1 MNNPE
6 FKRNLWLEFSPQ
18 RLLLMPLMLAL
29 IAALTIFLSEQ
40 DNASSNLHLVFS
52 ILGGLLAVGW
62 GSFAVMHSI
71 NSEISERTWDQ
82 QRLCSLTP
90 WQMAWGKLLGASAY
104 AWYGALLCA
113 AVALVTGLLG
123 PNPIRAVI
131 LLVAAILGTL
141 ATHCWLMASRL
152 HTMDVHRVESSRTVQ
167 RLFGIFMLLQILPVI
182 LMAIFQNRED
192 NQLSLWWGIPLGFSS
207 LSLLLAVQALAL
219 GLLALWRSMS
229 TQLMVRTTPWA
240 WFTGCAAL
248 GFIFA
253 GFADAPRLGW
263 LFPSM
268 ICTALVASYFALFT
282 EKNNA
287 LVWRTVLYHARH
299 RAWLRCLQALPL
311 WPVSWLLALLVTLLY
326 TAYAGT
332 GSHIASDTANAA
344 LSQKMGKVLPSMM
357 WMLLL
362 HALRDAGIYL
372 FFAWR
377 NSTRKP
383 AGMALLTYAVLGYI
397 LPLFAGV
404 GSGGLAQLFEPLTG
418 FTLRNLYAETGFFFS
433 SLAWLAMCTHV
444 LIVAALLLW
453 RWRSAVALQQDKASD
468 QN

>member
-152 HTMDVHRVESSRTVQ
+152 HTMDVHRGESSRTVQ
-167 RLFGIFMLLQILPVI
+167 RLFGIFMLLQTLPVI
-182 LMAIFQNRED
+182 LD
-192 NQLSLWWGIPLGFSS
+192 
-207 LSLLLAVQALAL
+207 
-219 GLLALWRSMS
+219 
-229 TQLMVRTTPWA
+229 
-240 WFTGCAAL
+240 
-248 GFIFA
+248 
-253 GFADAPRLGW
+253 
-263 LFPSM
+263 
-268 ICTALVASYFALFT
+268 
-282 EKNNA
+282 
-287 LVWRTVLYHARH
+287 
-299 RAWLRCLQALPL
+299 
-311 WPVSWLLALLVTLLY
+311 
-326 TAYAGT
+326 
-332 GSHIASDTANAA
+332 
-344 LSQKMGKVLPSMM
+344 
-357 WMLLL
+357 
-362 HALRDAGIYL
+362 
-372 FFAWR
+372 
-377 NSTRKP
+377 RKS
-383 AGMALLTYAVLGYI
+383 V
-397 LPLFAGV
+397 V
-404 GSGGLAQLFEPLTG
+404 
-418 FTLRNLYAETGFFFS
+418 
-433 SLAWLAMCTHV
+433 
-444 LIVAALLLW
+444 
-453 RWRSAVALQQDKASD
+453 
-468 QN
+468 